1 MKTIKVKFLGSD
13 YEINCEENE
22 ISKIRNLESR
32 LKDRIRKSEKFGH
45 NFSDTHKLLLISL
58 QLEDK
63 IDELIATKKILLNK
77 VEQNNLEN
85 EKLLKEYEKSN
96 YELNEQLKLIRNK
109 IKSITDNVKKNS
121 ND

>member
-32 LKDRIRKSEKFGH
+32 LKDRIRKSEKFAH
-45 NFSDTHKLLLISL
+45 NFSDTHKLLVISL

-77 VEQNNLEN
+77 VEQNKLEK

-96 YELNEQLKLIRNK
+96 YELNEQLKLIRDK
-109 IKSITDNVKKNS
+109 IKSITDNVKKHS